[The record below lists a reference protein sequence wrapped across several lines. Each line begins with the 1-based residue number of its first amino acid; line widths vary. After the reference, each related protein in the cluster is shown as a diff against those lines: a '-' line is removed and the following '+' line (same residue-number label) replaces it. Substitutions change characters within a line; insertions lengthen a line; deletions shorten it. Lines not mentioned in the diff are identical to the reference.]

1 MRLKFNQRALADDDG
16 GAAKETCPRD
26 PVNKDGPAV
35 TPDPYA
41 HLWPWGDYFP
51 DDDEFIR
58 EDFPTMQE
66 RFSRESTE
74 AVAALKG
81 LIAGVF
87 RPLLDNFHHLLSLKT
102 VYDTEDYHIGMPFGA
117 FIACFGCYQ
126 LWKMD
131 SRMFLTAALGYAFY
145 KLSVVSSQLRKQ
157 GFANELITRLKFVII
172 LLIMVVTYIHG
183 YDPLDGIKVPVCML
197 YALTCAYDVTGV
209 KKQAKYAVPL
219 LLFMIRHPE
228 GRRELHAMLS
238 ELKVELVSECGIAVI

>member
-1 MRLKFNQRALADDDG
+1 
-16 GAAKETCPRD
+16 
-26 PVNKDGPAV
+26 
-35 TPDPYA
+35 
-41 HLWPWGDYFP
+41 
-51 DDDEFIR
+51 
-58 EDFPTMQE
+58 MQE

-74 AVAALKG
+74 AVAALKT
-81 LIAGVF
+81 IAGVF

-102 VYDTEDYHIGMPFGA
+102 VYDTEDYHISMPFGA

-131 SRMFLTAALGYAFY
+131 SRMFLTAALGYTFY

-157 GFANELITRLKFVII
+157 GFANGLITGLN
-172 LLIMVVTYIHG
+172 L
-183 YDPLDGIKVPVCML
+183 
-197 YALTCAYDVTGV
+197 
-209 KKQAKYAVPL
+209 KQAKYAVPL